1 MNRFPDV
8 SKRMATGTVS
18 NFAEH
23 FAAMKVQNAF
33 KANKARKRWAV
44 EKQLMAVRQAERVE
58 LRGGTT
64 RGGTT
69 TVTLT
74 AEAAEVDTIVGEA
87 AEAEVAEVDA
97 TDTTDY
103 TTLSLKALQIKCQEL
118 GLEWRDAGSKKL
130 LLAERVDQARTEKM
144 HAEQDARVTRLVSEA
159 NDLSDEPYAKLKED
173 ELTETCTRY
182 GLPTNGGKS
191 ALVARL
197 EAFRTGKKS
206 EANNARFQQSLDLA
220 ERKLT
225 AKFKVP
231 NTGT

>member
-1 MNRFPDV
+1 M
-8 SKRMATGTVS
+8 SSGTVS

-44 EKQLMAVRQAERVE
+44 EKRLMAMRQAERVE

-69 TVTLT
+69 NVTLT
-74 AEAAEVDTIVGEA
+74 AEAAEVDTIVRVGKAVEAAEA

-103 TTLSLKALQIKCQEL
+103 TTLSLKALQTKCQEL
-118 GLEWRDAGSKKL
+118 GLGWRDAGSKKQ

-144 HAEQDARVTRLVSEA
+144 HAEQDARVTRLISEA
-159 NDLSDEPYAKLKED
+159 NALSDEPYAKLKED

-182 GLPTNGGKS
+182 GLPTNGGRS

-197 EAFRTGKKS
+197 EAFRAGKKS

-231 NTGT
+231 NTGST